1 MKRLILL
8 AFITIITLLPIVAD
22 DSLDNRTY
30 SYSNITSGYGAFI
43 TKEGVINSVDLGFSF
58 NFASMDDSNK
68 LGIGLGTRC
77 DVLFGVGNKNKS
89 YIGSNVLF
97 GPYFHYNL
105 DSNISLNLTVGPI
118 FNFYFLEDLKN
129 EQITIGPAIDCFATF
144 TPSSFQ
150 NISFSV
156 GALAAANFSLQNQA
170 TAFSIIPYVS
180 INMNFLKSN
189 FRPYPYEILVI
200 F

>member
-43 TKEGVINSVDLGFSF
+43 TKDGVINSIDLGFSF
-58 NFASMDDSNK
+58 NFATMDDSNK

-118 FNFYFLEDLKN
+118 FNFYFLEDLKKLKLKN
-129 EQITIGPAIDCFATF
+129 LIKK
-144 TPSSFQ
+144 
-150 NISFSV
+150 
-156 GALAAANFSLQNQA
+156 LLLK
-170 TAFSIIPYVS
+170 YVW
-180 INMNFLKSN
+180 
-189 FRPYPYEILVI
+189 VQ
-200 F
+200 

>member
-1 MKRLILL
+1 MNAKASVSPEKGRWPER
-8 AFITIITLLPIVAD
+8 AGGVLPI
-22 DSLDNRTY
+22 
-30 SYSNITSGYGAFI
+30 F
-43 TKEGVINSVDLGFSF
+43 TKDGVINSIDLGFSF
-58 NFASMDDSNK
+58 NFATMDDSNK

-97 GPYFHYNL
+97 GPYFHYNP

-144 TPSSFQ
+144 TPASFQ
-150 NISFSV
+150 NISFEFNV
-156 GALAAANFSLQNQA
+156 PLKAPIYFISL
-170 TAFSIIPYVS
+170 
-180 INMNFLKSN
+180 FLG
-189 FRPYPYEILVI
+189 
-200 F
+200 